1 MFIYSKYKY
10 CNAGIYRR
18 QLDDTQQFIFF
29 LVQMNTSLRSTLAL
43 LLGISA
49 AAAALPAAAQQDAPE
64 LSAAQHAAFQSCLR
78 RLPQEAAFRSV
89 RAATFAQHLA
99 AVEPDASVLAMLG
112 KQPEFTMYP
121 WDYIAMLVDEER
133 VADARAAL
141 TQWQGELQRIQARY
155 GVPAH
160 IVVAVWG
167 VESNFGQNLGARPL
181 LRSLATLSCL
191 GRRQSYFRG
200 ELAAAL
206 RIVQDGHIAAHR
218 MTGSWAGAF
227 GQTQFMPST
236 FLRLAVDFDGD
247 GRRDIVDSVPDAL
260 ASTARFLQAAKW
272 QAGQPWGYE
281 VRLPAGF
288 DTSAAGRRNKR
299 GIASWRA
306 AGVTLAD
313 GAPLPADLPQA
324 ALLLPAQKYG
334 AGPAFLV
341 GRNFDAIYSYNA
353 SENYA
358 LAIAHLSDLAAGRS
372 ASTDFAAPW
381 PTQDP
386 GLSRAQRRQLQIL
399 LLARGHDI
407 GAADGAIGEKTRAAI
422 RAEQHRLGH
431 KADGRPG
438 QRILRALQ
446 GEGLGE

>member
-1 MFIYSKYKY
+1 MKK
-10 CNAGIYRR
+10 
-18 QLDDTQQFIFF
+18 QL
-29 LVQMNTSLRSTLAL
+29 LSALAL
-43 LLGISA
+43 I
-49 AAAALPAAAQQDAPE
+49 AALAAHAQDAPE
-64 LSAAQHAAFQSCLR
+64 LSAAQRNAFASCLR
-78 RLPQEAAFRSV
+78 RLPQEAAFRPIS
-89 RAATFAQHLA
+89 AATFEQHMTGM
-99 AVEPDASVLAMLG
+99 EPDASVLAMLD
-112 KQPEFTMYP
+112 KQPEFTMHP
-121 WDYIAMLVDEER
+121 WDYIAMLVDDER

-141 TQWQGELQRIQARY
+141 AKWGEVLARIEARY

-181 LRSLATLSCL
+181 MRSLATLACL

-206 RIVQDGHIAAHR
+206 RIVQDGHIPAER

-227 GQTQFMPST
+227 GQTQFMPGT

-272 QAGQPWGYE
+272 QSGQPWGFE

-288 DTSAAGRRNKR
+288 DTSGAGRRNKR
-299 GIASWRA
+299 RMESWRA

-313 GAPLPADLPQA
+313 GSPLPSDLPQA
-324 ALLLPAQKYG
+324 GLLLPAG
-334 AGPAFLV
+334 PGGPAFLV

-358 LAIAHLSDLAAGRS
+358 LAIAHLSDLARS
-372 ASTDFAAPW
+372 RSLSTAFATPW
-381 PTQDP
+381 PTDDP
-386 GLSRAQRRQLQIL
+386 GLSRSQRRQLQSMLIM
-399 LLARGHDI
+399 RGHDI

-422 RAEQHRLGH
+422 RAEQQRLGH
-431 KADGRPG
+431 TVDGRPG

-446 GEGLGE
+446 TE

>member
-1 MFIYSKYKY
+1 MKK
-10 CNAGIYRR
+10 
-18 QLDDTQQFIFF
+18 QL
-29 LVQMNTSLRSTLAL
+29 LSALAL
-43 LLGISA
+43 I
-49 AAAALPAAAQQDAPE
+49 AALAAHAQDAPE
-64 LSAAQHAAFQSCLR
+64 LSAAQHEAFQSCLR
-78 RLPQEAAFRSV
+78 RLPQEAAFRPIS
-89 RAATFAQHLA
+89 AATFEQHMTGM
-99 AVEPDASVLAMLG
+99 EPDASVLAMLD
-112 KQPEFTMYP
+112 KQPEFTMHP
-121 WDYIAMLVDEER
+121 WDYIAMLVDDER

-141 TQWQGELQRIQARY
+141 TKWGEVLARIEARY

-181 LRSLATLSCL
+181 MRSLATLACL

-206 RIVQDGHIAAHR
+206 RIVQDGHIPAHR

-227 GQTQFMPST
+227 GQTQFMPGT

-272 QAGQPWGYE
+272 QSGQPWGFE

-288 DTSAAGRRNKR
+288 DTTGAGRRNKR
-299 GIASWRA
+299 SMESWRA
-306 AGVTLAD
+306 AGITLAD
-313 GAPLPADLPQA
+313 GSPLPSDLPQA
-324 ALLLPAQKYG
+324 GLLLPAG
-334 AGPAFLV
+334 PNGPAFLV

-358 LAIAHLSDLAAGRS
+358 LAIAHLSDLARS
-372 ASTDFAAPW
+372 RSLSTDFTTPW
-381 PTQDP
+381 PTDDP
-386 GLSRAQRRQLQIL
+386 GLSRSQRRQLQGMLIM
-399 LLARGHDI
+399 RGHDI

-422 RAEQHRLGH
+422 RVEQQRLGH
-431 KADGRPG
+431 TADGRPG

-446 GEGLGE
+446 TE

>member
-1 MFIYSKYKY
+1 MKKHLLS
-10 CNAGIYRR
+10 A
-18 QLDDTQQFIFF
+18 
-29 LVQMNTSLRSTLAL
+29 LAL
-43 LLGISA
+43 LVA
-49 AAAALPAAAQQDAPE
+49 TAALPARAQDAPE
-64 LSAAQHAAFQSCLR
+64 LTAAQRDAFASCLR
-78 RLPQEAAFRSV
+78 RLPQEAAFAPV
-89 RAATFAQHLA
+89 RAATIQQYLA
-99 AVEPDASVLAMLG
+99 GVEPDASVLAMLD
-112 KQPEFTMYP
+112 KQPEFTMHP
-121 WDYIAMLVDEER
+121 WDYIAMLVDDER

-141 TQWQGELQRIQARY
+141 TQWGDVLARIEARY

-167 VESNFGQNLGARPL
+167 VESNFGKNLGARPL
-181 LRSLATLSCL
+181 VRSLATLACL

-206 RIVQDGHIAAHR
+206 RIMQDGHIAPER

-227 GQTQFMPST
+227 GQTQFMPGT

-272 QAGQPWGYE
+272 QSGQPWGYE

-288 DTSAAGRRNKR
+288 DTSGAGRRDKR
-299 GIASWRA
+299 SIASWRA
-306 AGVTLAD
+306 AGITLPD
-313 GAPLPADLPQA
+313 GSPLPASLPQA
-324 ALLLPAQKYG
+324 GLLLPAQKHG
-334 AGPAFLV
+334 AGPAFLI

-358 LAIAHLSDLAAGRS
+358 LAIAHLADLAASRS
-372 ASTDFAAPW
+372 ATPGFAAPW
-381 PTQDP
+381 PTDDP
-386 GLSRAQRRQLQIL
+386 GLSRHERRQLQTL

-407 GAADGAIGEKTRAAI
+407 GTADGAIGEKTRAAI
-422 RAEQHRLGH
+422 RAEQQRLGH
-431 KADGRPG
+431 TPDGRPG

-446 GEGLGE
+446 NEGEGGR

>member
-1 MFIYSKYKY
+1 MKK
-10 CNAGIYRR
+10 
-18 QLDDTQQFIFF
+18 QLFF
-29 LVQMNTSLRSTLAL
+29 ALVL
-43 LLGISA
+43 
-49 AAAALPAAAQQDAPE
+49 AAALTAHAQDAPE
-64 LSAAQHAAFQSCLR
+64 LSAAQRATFASCLR
-78 RLPQEAAFRSV
+78 RLPQEAAFRPIS
-89 RAATFAQHLA
+89 AATFEQHMA
-99 AVEPDASVLAMLG
+99 GMEPDASVLAMLD
-112 KQPEFTMYP
+112 KQPEFTMHP
-121 WDYIAMLVDEER
+121 WDYIAMLVDDER

-141 TQWQGELQRIQARY
+141 AKWGEVLARIEARY

-181 LRSLATLSCL
+181 MRSLATLACL

-206 RIVQDGHIAAHR
+206 RIVQDGHIPAER

-227 GQTQFMPST
+227 GQTQFMPGT

-272 QAGQPWGYE
+272 QSGQPWGYE
-281 VRLPAGF
+281 VRLPEGF
-288 DTSAAGRRNKR
+288 DTSGAGRRNKR
-299 GIASWRA
+299 SMESWRA

-313 GAPLPADLPQA
+313 GSPLPSDLPQA
-324 ALLLPAQKYG
+324 GLLLPAG
-334 AGPAFLV
+334 PGGPAFLV

-358 LAIAHLSDLAAGRS
+358 LAIAHLSNLARS
-372 ASTDFAAPW
+372 RSLSTDFATPW
-381 PTQDP
+381 PTDDP
-386 GLSRAQRRQLQIL
+386 GLSRSQRRQLQSMLIM
-399 LLARGHDI
+399 RGHDI

-422 RAEQHRLGH
+422 RVEQQRLGH
-431 KADGRPG
+431 TVDGRPG

-446 GEGLGE
+446 TE